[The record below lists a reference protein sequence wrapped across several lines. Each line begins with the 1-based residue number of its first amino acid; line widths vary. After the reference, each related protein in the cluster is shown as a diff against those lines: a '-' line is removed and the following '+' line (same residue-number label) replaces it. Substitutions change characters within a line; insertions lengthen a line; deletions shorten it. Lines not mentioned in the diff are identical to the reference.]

1 MASSSAL
8 HTFRNTSRTSTERDA
23 ASTPDDRLGERLRT
37 AMAEQDR
44 LHQLMDTPDFDAG
57 EYLALQGY
65 RSKGQGRDFDP
76 EVHLDQRSRPTQ

>member
-1 MASSSAL
+1 MASTSAL
-8 HTFRNTSRTSTERDA
+8 HAFRKQHTSSESTEQRA
-23 ASTPDDRLGERLRT
+23 ASTPDERLRT

-65 RSKGQGRDFDP
+65 RSKGQGHDFDP
-76 EVHLDQRSRPTQ
+76 EVHLDKASRPTQ

>member
-1 MASSSAL
+1 MKQHTSS
-8 HTFRNTSRTSTERDA
+8 TSKEKEA
-23 ASTPDDRLGERLRT
+23 ASTLDDRLGERLRT
-37 AMAEQDR
+37 ATAEQDR

-76 EVHLDQRSRPTQ
+76 EVRLDEASRPTQ

>member
-1 MASSSAL
+1 M
-8 HTFRNTSRTSTERDA
+8 DKQA

-76 EVHLDQRSRPTQ
+76 VVYLDRASRSAQ

>member
-1 MASSSAL
+1 M
-8 HTFRNTSRTSTERDA
+8 EQEA
-23 ASTPDDRLGERLRT
+23 ASTLDDRLGERLRT

-44 LHQLMDTPDFDAG
+44 LHRLMDTPDFDAG

-76 EVHLDQRSRPTQ
+76 EVHLDKVSRPTQ

>member
-1 MASSSAL
+1 MKQ
-8 HTFRNTSRTSTERDA
+8 NTSRTSKEQEA
-23 ASTPDDRLGERLRT
+23 ASTLDDRLGERLRT

-76 EVHLDQRSRPTQ
+76 EVHLDQRSRPIQ

>member
-1 MASSSAL
+1 MKQ
-8 HTFRNTSRTSTERDA
+8 NTSRTSRGQEA
-23 ASTPDDRLGERLRT
+23 ASTLDDRLSERLRT

-65 RSKGQGRDFDP
+65 RSKGQGHDFDP
-76 EVHLDQRSRPTQ
+76 EVHLGKASRPTQ